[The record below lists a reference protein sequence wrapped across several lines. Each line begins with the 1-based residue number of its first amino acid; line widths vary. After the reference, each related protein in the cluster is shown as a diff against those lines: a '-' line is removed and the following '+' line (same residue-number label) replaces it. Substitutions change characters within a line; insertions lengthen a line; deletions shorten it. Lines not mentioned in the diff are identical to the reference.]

1 MTTYLKGVSY
11 ITTRQLL
18 LIDHSKTLLKLEL
31 EKVTSLNGILRVGL
45 GSVSL
50 EKQLI
55 ILLCHFLR
63 PFLRVLSCFFK
74 VSCLG
79 SSGCCLVDLLNIFKV
94 RIRRNQHFCFL
105 SVSIL
110 VRGSALSPLTTLQH
124 KITTTQHEWD
134 LHSFIFNCSSEK
146 KNSITFYRVK

>member
-1 MTTYLKGVSY
+1 MTTYLKGVSF
-11 ITTRQLL
+11 ITARQLL
-18 LIDHSKTLLKLEL
+18 LIDNSKTLLLKLEL
-31 EKVTSLNGILRVGL
+31 EKLTSLNGILMVGL

-63 PFLRVLSCFFK
+63 LFLRVLSCFFK
-74 VSCLG
+74 VSCLE

-94 RIRRNQHFCFL
+94 RIRRNQHICFL

-110 VRGSALSPLTTLQH
+110 LQGSALSPLTTLQH
-124 KITTTQHEWD
+124 KITTRQHE
-134 LHSFIFNCSSEK
+134 
-146 KNSITFYRVK
+146 